1 MVSKKKL
8 FTCSLYTV
16 VWSKKSSIAA
26 ALVNDIEL
34 MVTNISILFIF
45 ISSCLYSSLIM
56 SACQMATKTLEIT
69 R

>member
-1 MVSKKKL
+1 MVSKKKTIHMFVIYSSL
-8 FTCSLYTV
+8 EQKVINCSCF
-16 VWSKKSSIAA
+16 
-26 ALVNDIEL
+26 VNEIEL

-56 SACQMATKTLEIT
+56 STCQMATKTLEIT